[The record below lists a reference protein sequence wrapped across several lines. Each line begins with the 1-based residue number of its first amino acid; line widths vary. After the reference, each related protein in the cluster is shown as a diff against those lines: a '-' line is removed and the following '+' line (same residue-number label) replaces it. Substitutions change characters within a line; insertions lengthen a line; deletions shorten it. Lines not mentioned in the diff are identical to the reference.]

1 METYTTMASLKE
13 LHADTLN
20 QYYADLLFKLSEVLQ
35 TGNKKDSVSDEGTPT
50 GKPSPVNQTE
60 LNEILDMHK
69 TLSID
74 LFDTSIQSYND
85 LIKQRDQEVHM
96 QKAIVTDVQA
106 KKRAEDKILQDSMQV
121 IEVENLELKRQ
132 IATRSNDLYHSAH
145 ELTEKEKELEKMEE
159 EYQKQIERQ

>member
-1 METYTTMASLKE
+1 MASLKE
-13 LHADTLN
+13 QHADTLN

-35 TGNKKDSVSDEGTPT
+35 AGNKKDSVSDEGTPT
-50 GKPSPVNQTE
+50 SKPGPVHQSE

-85 LIKQRDQEVHM
+85 LIKQRDQEVHI

-106 KKRAEDKILQDSMQV
+106 EDKKLQDSMQV

-132 IATRSNDLYHSAH
+132 IASRSNDLYHSAH
-145 ELTEKEKELEKMEE
+145 ELTEKEKELERMEE
-159 EYQKQIERQ
+159 EYREQIERQ